1 MGPADELLAKA
12 LKSKKRGRKKKYD
25 ILDEPIDPVEH
36 AESLEGWIE
45 CVRCCVASHWVCRH
59 FEEEADVQKC
69 LSPAQQKKVLAEIAA
84 RNPDEAERRSIG
96 IDEAATFTCSRCEA
110 YPVCFV
116 CDKSHIKVSR
126 PGTPESEGGDGAQ
139 EKAKMPSQPG
149 REDEP
154 IDVGDD
160 EGGLVKSTPAPLLF
174 RCDRCKQAVHY
185 EHRELDCGCFCHLT
199 AVRNPFPAGTK
210 YTTSEIATY
219 YQKPDADGTSAWYA
233 QCCRDLK
240 WLVDRVIAWRPVPGS
255 AEEPPRKAGELP
267 NYRDRLPREY
277 LVKWKDRSFRH
288 LNWVPHAWLL
298 AINGAKL
305 RNFILKGPQLDLV
318 TNETLAVKGDEM
330 SAPTIRDVMDDE
342 PQQRHPREIDALEEK
357 WRGHGPPPDA
367 DADSSIPEDWST
379 VDRILEVHLLP
390 PKASRKA
397 KRRIEDSDDEDDLS
411 EVLRDGIAPPTSLA
425 VPIRNWELRAERQ
438 LTADDI
444 DEVAPLVTWALIKW
458 QNLQYDEACYDT
470 PPSKDSPLYPAFR
483 KALQRYLA
491 GRQVKIPVLSESAA
505 RQRDQEAAL
514 MKDPPEGQP
523 DCVTGGK
530 LMPFQI
536 EGLQWLIYK
545 YYHRQSCIL
554 ADDMG
559 LGKTIQVAS
568 FLGYLH
574 SQEIY
579 PSLVVV
585 PNSTIT
591 NWVREIEKWVPDVRV
606 VPYYGEALCELA
618 TFRT

>member
-1 MGPADELLAKA
+1 M
-12 LKSKKRGRKKKYD
+12 
-25 ILDEPIDPVEH
+25 EH

-45 CVRCCVASHWVCRH
+45 CVRCCVASHWVSLQNGH
-59 FEEEADVQKC
+59 PKADDQKC

-84 RNPDEAERRSIG
+84 RSPDEAGRRSIG

-116 CDKSHIKVSR
+116 CQKSHIKVSR
-126 PGTPESEGGDGAQ
+126 PGTPESGNGDSAHNTV
-139 EKAKMPSQPG
+139 KKPSQPG
-149 REDEP
+149 EEEEP
-154 IDVGDD
+154 IDVDDD
-160 EGGLVKSTPAPLLF
+160 EGGLIKSAPAPLLF

-185 EHRELDCGCFCHLT
+185 EHCEFRCSSTTNLTSVLD
-199 AVRNPFPAGTK
+199 PFPPGMK

-219 YQKPDADGTSAWYA
+219 YQKPDKDGTNAWYA
-233 QCCRDLK
+233 QCCREWK
-240 WLVDRVIAWRPVPGS
+240 WLVDRVIAWRPLPAD
-255 AEEPPRKAGELP
+255 AEEPPRKPGELP
-267 NYRDRLPREY
+267 NYKDRLPREY
-277 LVKWKDRSFRH
+277 LVKWKDRGFRH
-288 LNWVPHAWLL
+288 LSWVPHAWLL
-298 AINGAKL
+298 AINGHKL
-305 RNFILKGPQLDLV
+305 RHFIQKGPQLDLV
-318 TNETLAVKGDEM
+318 TNETLAAKGDEM
-330 SAPTIRDVMDDE
+330 SAPTIRDVMDAE
-342 PQQRHPREIDALEEK
+342 PKERHRELDDLEKK
-357 WRGHGPPPDA
+357 WEGHGPPPDV
-367 DADSSIPEDWST
+367 DAESSIPVDWST
-379 VDRILEVHLLP
+379 IDRILEVHLLP
-390 PKASRKA
+390 PKKSRKA
-397 KRRIEDSDDEDDLS
+397 KRRIEDSDDEDDPS
-411 EVLRDGIAPPTSLA
+411 EILQDGIAPPTSLA

-438 LTADDI
+438 LTADDV

-470 PPSKDSPLYPAFR
+470 PPSKDSPLYPAYR

-491 GRQVKIPVLSESAA
+491 GRQVKIPILSQTAA
-505 RQRDQEAAL
+505 RQRDEEARL

-523 DCVTGGK
+523 DCVRGGK

-579 PSLVVV
+579 PSLVIV

-606 VPYYGEALCELA
+606 VPYYGEALCE
-618 TFRT
+618 FH